1 MCSSTTSPN
10 QHRST
15 QNTSFSMVTQDTG
28 NSNVACVYCRESHYS
43 ASCPRVTIVSVCRE
57 ILSKEGCCFA
67 CLMKHNCEA
76 QLHIHWHN
84 ECQSHRKCRKCGRK
98 YHQSLCEQH
107 PPAQPTENNDS
118 EETLPP
124 TTTTTVA
131 KTKNNILLQTAH
143 SRAYTSDNKLV
154 PVRILL
160 DSGSQRSY
168 ITKSLKTRLKLVPL
182 RQERLALNTFGN
194 T

>member
-1 MCSSTTSPN
+1 MRSSTTSPN

-15 QNTSFSMVTQDTG
+15 RNTSFSVVTRDTG
-28 NSNVACVYCRESHYS
+28 NNDVACVYCRESHYS
-43 ASCPRVTIVSVCRE
+43 ASCTRVTTVYAHRE
-57 ILSKEGCCFA
+57 ILSKEGRCFA
-67 CLMKHNCEA
+67 CLIKGHCA
-76 QLHIHWHN
+76 N

-98 YHQSLCEQH
+98 HHQSLCEQH
-107 PPAQPTENNDS
+107 PPAQPTENSDS
-118 EETLPP
+118 KESLPP
-124 TTTTTVA
+124 TTTSTVA

-168 ITKSLKTRLKLVPL
+168 ITNSFKTSLKLVPL
-182 RQERLALNTFGN
+182 RQERLALNTLTTHNVRGRIVI
-194 T
+194 